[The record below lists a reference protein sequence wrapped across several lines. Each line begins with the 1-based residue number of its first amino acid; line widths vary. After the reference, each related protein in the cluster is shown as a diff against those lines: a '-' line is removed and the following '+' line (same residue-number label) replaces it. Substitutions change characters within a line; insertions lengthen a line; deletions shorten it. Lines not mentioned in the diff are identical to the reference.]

1 MCNVSS
7 SSCFSSSF
15 VSSISLLESID
26 EEDDDDEEY
35 TSPILSFSNINCSD
49 KRFGK
54 LDEGAVADVEGMGG
68 GSTSLAAPKLL
79 LLLNILAGLNLDA
92 LSHVLDRNLFR
103 KLLLF
108 EFGDGVFDCVGDGG
122 GGDKVELVEL
132 LLFFI
137 IDSRSRIL
145 YEFDTLYRCC
155 GLYVND

>member
-1 MCNVSS
+1 M
-7 SSCFSSSF
+7 
-15 VSSISLLESID
+15 SLLESID
-26 EEDDDDEEY
+26 DEDEEEY
-35 TSPILSFSNINCSD
+35 TSPILSFSNINCSL

-54 LDEGAVADVEGMGG
+54 LDEGAAAVEGIGG
-68 GSTSLAAPKLL
+68 GSSTSLPAPKLL

-92 LSHVLDRNLFR
+92 LSHVLDRNLLR
-103 KLLLF
+103 KLL
-108 EFGDGVFDCVGDGG
+108 EFGEGVLDCIGGGG

>member
-1 MCNVSS
+1 
-7 SSCFSSSF
+7 
-15 VSSISLLESID
+15 
-26 EEDDDDEEY
+26 
-35 TSPILSFSNINCSD
+35 
-49 KRFGK
+49 
-54 LDEGAVADVEGMGG
+54 MGG

-103 KLLLF
+103 KLLLL
-108 EFGDGVFDCVGDGG
+108 EFGDGVLDCVFGGGG

-137 IDSRSRIL
+137 IDSRSLIL

-155 GLYVND
+155 GRYVND